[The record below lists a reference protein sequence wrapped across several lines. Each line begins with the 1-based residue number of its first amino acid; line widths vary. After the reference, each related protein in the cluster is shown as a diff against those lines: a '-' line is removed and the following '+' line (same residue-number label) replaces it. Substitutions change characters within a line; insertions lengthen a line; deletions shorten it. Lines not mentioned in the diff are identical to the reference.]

1 MRALSLA
8 IKSLLFL
15 LLLSFALKN
24 SELVTV
30 RYLMGLEW
38 QLPLSLI
45 LLMAFAA
52 GALLGLLGGYR
63 QVLNNRREL
72 IRLRKAAGQGRS

>member
-8 IKSLLFL
+8 IKIALFL

-24 SELVTV
+24 GEMVTV

-38 QLPLSLI
+38 QLPLSLV
-45 LLMAFAA
+45 LLMVFTA
-52 GALLGLLGGYR
+52 GVLLGLIGCSR
-63 QVLNNRREL
+63 QLLSNRREL
-72 IRLRKAAGQGRS
+72 IRLRKATRQSPP